1 MPTDTPP
8 NQGVPNL
15 EELTEAECVD
25 YLASSQV
32 GRLALVIDGEPAIF
46 PVNYILDGQQV
57 LYRTQEDTD
66 LSLAGLT
73 RVAFEVD
80 HIDPA
85 THEGWSVLVQGRA
98 DDIGNTLDGTSE
110 RLRRRTLETWAPGPR
125 GRWFAIRPSKIT
137 GRRLR
142 VRPLEL

>member
-1 MPTDTPP
+1 MPTDTPR

-125 GRWFAIRPSKIT
+125 DRWFAIRPSKIT